1 MHQQRIILASSSPR
15 RRELISWMNIPFE
28 VTSADIDERH
38 QKGEHP
44 IDYVQRV
51 ACEKAEAIFNSSH
64 FAAVILAADTIVI
77 HGEHILG
84 KPKDKDQATEML
96 LELRGVIHQVVTAIC
111 LIQPDGKTMQDLCV
125 SNVRMRNYSDQ
136 EIRKY
141 VSSGDPLDKAGA
153 YAIQNG
159 SFDPVSEFNGC
170 FASVMGFPFCHI
182 ERNLQKIGGY
192 NCVSTAERCQ
202 KNLHY
207 FCPIYVRVLNGE
219 EIG

>member
-28 VTSADIDERH
+28 VTSADIDERY
-38 QKGEHP
+38 QEGEHP
-44 IDYVQRV
+44 IDYVRRV
-51 ACEKAEAIFNSSH
+51 ACEKAEAIFNNSH

-96 LELRGVIHQVVTAIC
+96 LELRGVIHQVVTAVC
-111 LIQPDGKTMQDLCV
+111 LIQPDGKKMQDLCV

-141 VSSGDPLDKAGA
+141 VSSGDSLDKAGA

-159 SFDPVSEFNGC
+159 SFDPVSEFKGC

-182 ERNLQKIGGY
+182 ERNLRKIDGY
-192 NCVSTAERCQ
+192 NCVPTAELCQ

-207 FCPIYVRVLNGE
+207 SCPIYARVLNGE
-219 EIG
+219 DIG

>member
-15 RRELISWMNIPFE
+15 RRELISWMDIPYE
-28 VTSADIDERH
+28 VISADINEDH

-44 IDYVQRV
+44 IDYVQRL
-51 ACEKAEAIFNSSH
+51 ACEKAEEIFNNNHPAS
-64 FAAVILAADTIVI
+64 VILAADTIVI
-77 HGEHILG
+77 NGEQILG
-84 KPKDKDQATEML
+84 KPKDEDQATEML
-96 LELRGVIHQVVTAIC
+96 LDLRGKIHQVVTAIC
-111 LIQPDGKTMQDLCV
+111 LIQPDGKKMHDLCV

-136 EIRKY
+136 EIKNY
-141 VSSGDPLDKAGA
+141 VATGDPMDKAGA

-159 SFDPVSEFNGC
+159 SFNPVSEFNGC

-182 ERNLQKIGGY
+182 ERNLQKIDGY
-192 NCVSTAERCQ
+192 NCVPTAERCQ